1 MLHVGVDREG
11 DRNLAALNKL
21 SSARVRT
28 APPGKYSDGG
38 GLWLVKRDDGG
49 AQWVLR
55 VTVHGRRRE
64 MGIGSLQAVSLKEAR
79 ETAEKWRAVVRE
91 GKDPIKE
98 RERRQRLAERQDHTL
113 ATVAREAFESRKSQ
127 LKGDGK
133 AGRWFSP
140 LELHVL
146 PKIGKVP
153 VEEIDQQDIKNA
165 LEPIWHEKADTARKA
180 MNRLNITLEHAAA
193 MGLNVD
199 LQATTKARAL
209 LGKTRHKAKN
219 IPYMP
224 WPEVPAFYES
234 LTEQTPTQLALSLLI
249 LTAVRSYSVRFC
261 HLDQIEGSIWTVP
274 EGNMKGQVGAV
285 TDFRVPLSDEALAV
299 IELARPLAREG
310 YLFPSVRKGVIS
322 DATMS
327 RHMERRELFARPHGF
342 RSSFKTWCVETTDMP
357 EVVVETSLA
366 HVVGNKV
373 ERSYRRTDLLERR
386 RPLMARW
393 ADHVTGKN
401 ASEVVRIA

>member
-1 MLHVGVDREG
+1 MP
-11 DRNLAALNKL
+11 ALNKL
-21 SSARVRT
+21 SSAKVRT

-55 VTVHGRRRE
+55 VTIHGRRRE
-64 MGIGSLQAVSLKEAR
+64 MGIGSIQAVSLKEAR

-98 RERRQRLAERQDHTL
+98 RERQRRLAERQEHTL
-113 ATVAREAFESRKSQ
+113 ASVALEAFEARKSQ

-153 VEEIDQQDIKNA
+153 VDEIDQRDIKNA

-180 MNRLNITLEHAAA
+180 MNRLNIVLGHAAA
-193 MGLNVD
+193 MGINVD
-199 LQATTKARAL
+199 LQAIMKAKAL

-219 IPYMP
+219 IPYTP
-224 WPEVPAFYES
+224 WPEVPAFYTS
-234 LTEQTPTQLALSLLI
+234 LTEQTPTHLALRLLI

-261 HLDQIEGSIWTVP
+261 HLDQIDGNIWTVP
-274 EGNMKGQVGAV
+274 EENMKGLKGAV

-299 IELARPLAREG
+299 IDLAKPLARDG
-310 YLFPSVRKGVIS
+310 FLFPSVRKGVIS

-327 RHMERRELFARPHGF
+327 RHMERRKLLARPHGF

-366 HVVGNKV
+366 HVVGSKV

-393 ADHVTGKN
+393 ADHVTGRN
-401 ASEVVRIA
+401 ASEVIKIA